1 MKKFIRFY
9 ILTVRRDLGLLALI
23 SAGFIFLMDLLLKKI
38 PAPNEFFYVCGN
50 FFYGLSAAYIA
61 SFVFYFVDIHY
72 KRQREKE
79 LLYGYIG
86 HLFKIIINDG
96 KDIYKDMFN
105 SIDTPFDLTS
115 ATKDD
120 VLNVCTQINPLSNS
134 TIKCWHGDSYLNW
147 IEYLE
152 YKKRRMLEFM
162 SKIQA
167 QIQFA
172 DIEFVEIITR
182 YADCEIFSG
191 LDIMLRLSKEK
202 RWGNQNFLNGLETG
216 FISYLE
222 LLKTSELY
230 YQKEFADYDIK
241 QS

>member
-1 MKKFIRFY
+1 
-9 ILTVRRDLGLLALI
+9 
-23 SAGFIFLMDLLLKKI
+23 
-38 PAPNEFFYVCGN
+38 
-50 FFYGLSAAYIA
+50 
-61 SFVFYFVDIHY
+61 
-72 KRQREKE
+72 
-79 LLYGYIG
+79 
-86 HLFKIIINDG
+86 
-96 KDIYKDMFN
+96 
-105 SIDTPFDLTS
+105 
-115 ATKDD
+115 
-120 VLNVCTQINPLSNS
+120 
-134 TIKCWHGDSYLNW
+134 
-147 IEYLE
+147 
-152 YKKRRMLEFM
+152 MLEFM

-216 FISYLE
+216 FISYME